1 MEGEGEGGKLK
12 GKDYYFHVFTFWHK
26 KWGFCLLNVNMHK
39 IIARSK
45 CLSHGRGLK
54 KRIFENNVN

>member
-1 MEGEGEGGKLK
+1 M
-12 GKDYYFHVFTFWHK
+12 
-26 KWGFCLLNVNMHK
+26 LNVDVHK

-45 CLSHGRGLK
+45 HLSHGRGLK

>member
-1 MEGEGEGGKLK
+1 MYSNSDIKK
-12 GKDYYFHVFTFWHK
+12 GIF
-26 KWGFCLLNVNMHK
+26 LLNVDVNK

-45 CLSHGRGLK
+45 HLSHGRGLK